1 MLDIKLIR
9 EETDT
14 VNQALSR
21 RNADFSA
28 DLEKLNALDGERR
41 NSLQNSENLKNKK
54 NKLSAEVGRLK
65 REGANADSEMAEV
78 KSINQQI
85 GEWDEKTSD
94 CENQIRDLL
103 LHIPNLPDPTIPD
116 GRDESS
122 NKELRVIGERPE
134 FDFEPKNHVEL
145 AEGLGLLDL
154 KRAAKISGARFAVYK
169 NDGARLLRA
178 LINFMLDV
186 QTEENGYQELYP
198 PFLVNKESMT
208 ATGQLPK
215 FEEDLFVMRDD
226 SLYLIPTAEVPVTNY
241 HRNEM
246 LAEDELP
253 INYTAYTPCFRREAG
268 SYGKDTQGLI
278 RQHQFDK
285 VELVKFVAPE
295 QSDAELELLVADAE
309 SILQKLG
316 LHYRVVVLCAG
327 DMGFSARKT
336 YDLEVWLPGQGCF
349 REISSCS
356 NFGDYQARRGNIRF
370 KRKTGKPEWVHT
382 LNGSGLA
389 AGRLFV
395 ALLENYQC
403 ADGSITIPPALRPYL
418 KDREHFINNI

>member
-9 EETDT
+9 EDTDK
-14 VNQALSR
+14 VAEALKR
-21 RNADFSA
+21 RGTDFLS
-28 DLEKLNALDGERR
+28 DLKKLDALDNERR
-41 NSLQNSENLKNKK
+41 NSLQHSENLKNRKK
-54 NKLSAEVGRLK
+54 KLSAEVGRLK
-65 REGANADSEMAEV
+65 KEGADAESQMEEV
-78 KSINQQI
+78 KSINLEI
-85 GEWDEKTSD
+85 VEWDAKVAES
-94 CENQIRDLL
+94 EIQIREIL
-103 LHIPNLPDPTIPD
+103 LHIPNIPDPSIPD
-116 GRDESS
+116 GLDESG
-122 NKELRVIGERPE
+122 NEELRVIGERPA

-145 AEGLGLLDL
+145 AEGLDMLDL
-154 KRAAKISGARFAVYK
+154 KRAAKIAGSRFAVYK

-186 QTEENGYQELYP
+186 QCDENGYQELYP

-226 SLYLIPTAEVPVTNY
+226 DLYLIPTAEVPVTNY
-241 HRNEM
+241 HRNET
-246 LAEDELP
+246 LADGDLP
-253 INYTAYTPCFRREAG
+253 IKYTAYTPCFRREAG

-285 VELVKFVAPE
+285 VELVKFVEPE
-295 QSDAELELLVADAE
+295 NADTELELLVADAE
-309 SILQKLG
+309 SILKKLG

-327 DMGFSARKT
+327 DIGFSATKT
-336 YDLEVWLPGQGCF
+336 YDLEVWLPAQGCF

-356 NFGDYQARRGNIRF
+356 SFGDYQSRRGNIRF
-370 KRKTGKPEWVHT
+370 KRKTGKPEWICT

-395 ALLENYQC
+395 ALLENYQR
-403 ADGSITIPPALRPYL
+403 ADGSVAIPPALRPYL
-418 KDREHFINNI
+418 KNREVFEI

>member
-9 EETDT
+9 EETDS
-14 VNQALSR
+14 VNHALSR
-21 RNADFSA
+21 RNADFSG
-28 DLEKLNALDGERR
+28 DLEKLNALDSERR
-41 NSLQNSENLKNKK
+41 NSLQNSENLKSRK
-54 NKLSAEVGRLK
+54 NKLSADVGRLK

-78 KSINQQI
+78 KSINQEI

-103 LHIPNLPDPTIPD
+103 LNIPNLPDPAIPD

-122 NKELRVIGERPE
+122 NQELRVIGERPE

-253 INYTAYTPCFRREAG
+253 IKYTAYTPCFRREAG

-336 YDLEVWLPGQGCF
+336 YDLEVWLPAQGCF

-418 KDREHFINNI
+418 

>member
-9 EETDT
+9 EETDS
-14 VNQALSR
+14 VNHALSR
-21 RNADFSA
+21 RNADFSG
-28 DLEKLNALDGERR
+28 DLEKLNALDSERR
-41 NSLQNSENLKNKK
+41 NSLQNSENLKNRK

-85 GEWDEKTSD
+85 GEWDEKISD

-103 LHIPNLPDPTIPD
+103 LHIPNLPDPVIPD

-122 NKELRVIGERPE
+122 NQELRVIGERPE

-145 AEGLGLLDL
+145 AEELGLLDL

-186 QTEENGYQELYP
+186 QTDENGYEELYP

-241 HRNEM
+241 HRNET

-253 INYTAYTPCFRREAG
+253 IKYTAYTPCFRREAG

-295 QSDAELELLVADAE
+295 HSDAELELLVADAE

-316 LHYRVVVLCAG
+316 LHYRVVMLCVG

-395 ALLENYQC
+395 ALLENFQH

-418 KDREHFINNI
+418 KDRETLHK